1 MPSVMLRTREDGK
14 LLFYVAKKDL
24 EETVESIEF
33 DTPEKWGGEVVLG
46 DGSKYYFEVQ
56 EPAPKIPI
64 TLRAKRVDD

>member
-33 DTPEKWGGEVVLG
+33 DSADKWGGEVILG
-46 DGSKYYFEVQ
+46 DGSRYYFEPLTAP
-56 EPAPKIPI
+56 PAIPI
-64 TLRAKRVDD
+64 TLRAKRL